1 MLQDSETLVEKKRK
15 LPGASL
21 YKEQKRKVKDSQK
34 SMSPPEKPKMC
45 FNVQNVLP
53 QCNLLMKQILNYR
66 KKGRDG
72 LQREWA
78 ALLERAMVILVK

>member
-53 QCNLLMKQILNYR
+53 QCNLLMKQIEKVRPNEETEEYTPN
-66 KKGRDG
+66 
-72 LQREWA
+72 
-78 ALLERAMVILVK
+78 ERIRQNFRNKY

>member
-1 MLQDSETLVEKKRK
+1 MLQDSETLVEKKRN

-21 YKEQKRKVKDSQK
+21 YKEQKRNMKDSQK

-53 QCNLLMKQILNYR
+53 QCNLLMKQILSYG

-72 LQREWA
+72 LRREWA
-78 ALLERAMVILVK
+78 ALLERTMVILVK